1 VCGVPSPF
9 DVLGVDPGANQDAIH
24 SAYRQRVKET
34 HPDQGG
40 SIAEFRR
47 VQAAYETL
55 LDGEYEAKPS
65 VSEPATETVTR
76 TAVEF
81 VDYEAIV
88 DQGWSLDEP
97 DLFKKSRAAGIN
109 GSEYGRIAVDRDAP
123 LLESIE
129 EGGLSWPYSCR
140 GGACANCAVAV
151 LEGELSQPVNH
162 ILPEEAIERG
172 IRLSCVG
179 EPETDHLRLV
189 YNVKHLPSIA
199 DLRLPPRPVDRRA
212 TD

>member
-1 VCGVPSPF
+1 MPSPF
-9 DVLGVDPGANQDAIH
+9 EVLGVDPGTPQDGIH
-24 SAYRQRVKET
+24 DAYRERVKEA

-40 SIAEFRR
+40 SVAQFRR

-55 LDGEYEAKPS
+55 LEREYEAQS
-65 VSEPATETVTR
+65 AVSDPPAETGAR

-81 VDYEAIV
+81 VEYEAIV
-88 DQGWSLDEP
+88 DRGWGLDDS
-97 DLFKKSRAAGIN
+97 DLFEKSRAAGIN
-109 GSEYGRIAVDRDAP
+109 GSEYGRIAVDQDAP

-129 EGGLSWPYSCR
+129 DRGFAWPYSCR

-162 ILPEEAIERG
+162 ILPEEAIEQG

-179 EPETDHLRLV
+179 KPQTDHLRLV
-189 YNVKHLPSIA
+189 YNVKHLPSIE
-199 DLRLPPRPVDRRA
+199 DLRLPPRPVDRQE